1 MSKQK
6 IALVTFG
13 NSRNYTTSLQRLK
26 TEAQDVGWFDHVFA
40 YNENDIE
47 RDFWNRYGYYIMNV
61 PRGFGYWIW
70 KPQIILQALT
80 QLQDGDLLWYL
91 DCGCSINPKG
101 EARFKEYNQ
110 MVNESSTENL
120 GFSLEIHMEKT
131 WTKGDLFQLYPTV
144 DKNTRQMISGIFCI
158 KKSDKTVAMIKE
170 WADVM
175 LSSPSFNDDSPSKTP
190 NDPSFREHRHDQSSF
205 SLIRKT
211 RGCVDLID
219 ETWPGENGET
229 WEHEWIMS
237 KPFHAK
243 RIKG

>member
-1 MSKQK
+1 MTQK

-13 NSRNYTTSLQRLK
+13 NTRSYSNSLKRLES
-26 TEAQDVGWFDHVFA
+26 EAKSVGWFDQVFA
-40 YNENDIE
+40 YNETNLDPA
-47 RDFWNRYGYYIMNV
+47 FWAKYSYYITHC

-70 KPQIILQALT
+70 KPQIILQALS
-80 QLQDGDLLWYL
+80 QLNDGDLLWYL
-91 DCGCSINPKG
+91 DCGCHINPKG
-101 EARFKEYNQ
+101 EARFHEYNK
-110 MVNESSTENL
+110 MVNESPTENL
-120 GFSLEIHMEKT
+120 GFCLAIHKEKT
-131 WTKGDLFQLYPTV
+131 WTKGDLLKMYPGH
-144 DKNTRQMISGIFCI
+144 NESSQMISGIFCI
-158 KKSDKTVAMIKE
+158 KKSAKTVALVQE

-175 LSSPSFNDDSPSKTP
+175 LANPKHNDDSPSITP

-211 RGCVDLID
+211 RGCVNLID